1 MREEFRRK
9 MREDIDLL
17 RNLADA
23 LADLHDWAEVEY
35 DCIKREE
42 EEGLELAPMMTI
54 GEYIRRA
61 REECRAFDEYFVKKY
76 GEEKSDGTKLS

>member
-17 RNLADA
+17 RNLVDA
-23 LADLHDWAEVEY
+23 LADLRDWAEVEY

-54 GEYIRRA
+54 GEYIRKA
-61 REECRAFDEYFVKKY
+61 RGECRAFDAYFEEKY
-76 GEEKSDGTKLS
+76 GAKEGGEG